1 MDQISV
7 NVLWMVLRMDRI
19 YWISIL
25 PLHFVKI
32 IPFAMR
38 YMTAAVMALIGIAF
52 ASKAPHSGPA
62 APVVFINSAQGPQQ
76 VLKSLFLNLQL

>member
-38 YMTAAVMALIGIAF
+38 YMTMPVMALGIAF
-52 ASKAPHSGPA
+52 ASKAAQLGTVLLA
-62 APVVFINSAQGPQQ
+62 VVFINSAQGP
-76 VLKSLFLNLQL
+76 NYHYCADMIRIWI